1 MKIYFQFPFWDTIDE
16 NGVDH
21 WPFVDPPSW
30 LLDIYIEDEGNILAS
45 FSIDLEVD
53 ENHFERKIAEM
64 VLGYYQQNQSLIQT
78 QDQPVTKEFITKLK
92 ETVDF
97 GSLLQEH
104 SLNFFVTDEGLIHS
118 LSQSL
123 TQKKENEKL
132 LAEIIE
138 QVNGFSKSQKKST

>member
-21 WPFVDPPSW
+21 WPFVESPSW
-30 LLDIYIEDEGNILAS
+30 LLDIYVEENENILAS

-53 ENHFERKIAEM
+53 ENQFERKIAEM
-64 VLGYYQQNQSLIQT
+64 VLGYYQQNSSLIQT
-78 QDQPVTKEFITKLK
+78 QDQPVTKEFITKLR

-97 GSLLQEH
+97 GSLLKEH
-104 SLNFFVTDEGLIHS
+104 SLNFFVTDKELICS

-138 QVNGFSKSQKKST
+138 KVNIFSKSQKKST